1 MAQLDNIG
9 VAGLGAIGLGMAQ
22 SLLRSGFQVTGYDIN
37 PEAARRLQGEGGR
50 VATTVP
56 EISRIA
62 DCMICVVATS
72 EQASEFFFDS
82 KTGAVQHLP
91 KASIIILAITA
102 RPDFVSTFQEKIR
115 QAERPD
121 ISVIDCPVSGGEARA
136 KAGTLS
142 LLCSGDSDC
151 LLRLAPVLQAL
162 GSQIHTIPGG
172 LGAASRVK
180 FVHQIF
186 VGVNIAA
193 AAEVFA
199 LSQMA
204 GIDLKGMYDHIMES
218 EGASWLFGQRV
229 SHLLDPASVPA
240 SSLAIITK
248 DMVSTQLIY
257 HSAYC

>member
-1 MAQLDNIG
+1 MAYLDNIG
-9 VAGLGAIGLGMAQ
+9 VAGLGAMGLGMAQ
-22 SLLRSGFQVTGYDIN
+22 SLIRSGFQVTGYDIN
-37 PEAARRLQGEGGR
+37 PEAASRLQGEGGG

-62 DCMICVVATS
+62 NCMICVVATS
-72 EQASEFFFDS
+72 DQASELFFNS
-82 KTGAVQHLP
+82 TTGAIQHLQQS
-91 KASIIILAITA
+91 SIIILAITA

-115 QAERPD
+115 KAGRSD
-121 ISVIDCPVSGGEARA
+121 LSVIDCPVSGGEARA

-151 LLRLAPVLQAL
+151 LLRLAPVFQAL

-193 AAEVFA
+193 AIEAFA
-199 LSQMA
+199 LSQIA
-204 GIDLKGMYDHIMES
+204 ELDLQGMYTYIMES

-229 SHLLDPASVPA
+229 SHMLEPASVPA

-248 DMVSTQLIY
+248 DMVSTQ
-257 HSAYC
+257 